1 MAFAKSFKLGWCKS
15 TEFTH
20 YTQSLYLG
28 IFVIGTT
35 PNKVLLQIIHI
46 LEKTFSKCENP
57 LYSIES
63 RFLNSDPK
71 FYKHSDVK
79 DYLR

>member
-35 PNKVLLQIIHI
+35 PNKVLLQINI
-46 LEKTFSKCENP
+46 LNIDQFVDHGIN
-57 LYSIES
+57 
-63 RFLNSDPK
+63 RQAG
-71 FYKHSDVK
+71 
-79 DYLR
+79 R